1 MQAFWMVLASLMFA
15 FMAISIKWASGT
27 FTTFEIVFYRG
38 LVSFILMYWVAR
50 SRSITLKTQYPW
62 MHLWRGTIGVLSL
75 SAWFFAIAHLPVATA
90 MTLNY
95 MSGVWVAVFV
105 IAGSLMMGSAS
116 KTLSLGP
123 VFLTVLMGF
132 AGVVLMLKPTLQPNQ
147 IFAAVIGL
155 FSGFG
160 AGLAYIQVSALGKV
174 GEPEDRTV
182 FYFGLCTLIAGLIG
196 MLLDG
201 WHQSAI
207 GNTSPHKIFLSYLQ
221 HWHTVHAWSI
231 IPIGV
236 FATAGQW
243 CMTRAYSKGS
253 TMVAASLQY
262 LGIVF
267 SALLG
272 IILLNESLDAL
283 SWLGILIIVSSGMIA
298 TVLRNKTVATPAV
311 EDR

>member
-1 MQAFWMVLASLMFA
+1 MQAIWMILASLMFA
-15 FMAISIKWASGT
+15 LMAICIKWASGT
-27 FTTFEIVFYRG
+27 FSTFEVVFYRG
-38 LVSFILMYWVAR
+38 LVSFVLMYGVAK
-50 SRSITLKTQYPW
+50 SRGIKLQTNYPW
-62 MHLWRGTIGVLSL
+62 MHVWRGTIGVLSL
-75 SAWFFAIAHLPVATA
+75 SAWFYAIAHLPVATA

-105 IAGSLMMGSAS
+105 IAGSLLMGSPA

-132 AGVVLMLKPTLQPNQ
+132 LGVLLMLKPTLQADQ
-147 IFAAVIGL
+147 IFAALIGL

-160 AGLAYIQVSALGKV
+160 AGLAYIQVSALGRI

-182 FYFGLCTLIAGLIG
+182 FYFGLCTMVAGALG
-196 MLLDG
+196 MLMEG
-201 WHQSAI
+201 WHTTHQSHASAQGI
-207 GNTSPHKIFLSYLQ
+207 MERYLQ
-221 HWHTVHAWSI
+221 NWHTLQAWSI
-231 IPIGV
+231 IPIGA

-272 IILLNESLDAL
+272 IILLNESLDPL
-283 SWLGILIIVSSGMIA
+283 SWLGIFIIVASGMIA
-298 TVLRNKTVATPAV
+298 TVLRNRTIATPAI

>member
-15 FMAISIKWASGT
+15 FMAISIKWASTT

-38 LVSFILMYWVAR
+38 LVSFILMYVVAR
-50 SRSITLKTQYPW
+50 SRGITLATRYPF
-62 MHLWRGTIGVLSL
+62 MHLWRGTIGVVSL
-75 SAWFFAIAHLPVATA
+75 SAWFYAIAQLPVATA

-105 IAGSLMMGSAS
+105 IAGSLIAGSAS
-116 KTLSLGP
+116 KTQSLGP
-123 VFLTVLMGF
+123 LFLTVLMGF
-132 AGVVLMLKPTLQPNQ
+132 VGVVLMLKPTLQADQ
-147 IFAAVIGL
+147 IFAAFIGL

-160 AGLAYIQVSALGKV
+160 AGLAYMQVSALGKI

-182 FYFGLCTLIAGLIG
+182 FYFGLCTLIAGLMG
-196 MLLDG
+196 MVIDG
-201 WHQSAI
+201 MHQSAL
-207 GNTSPHKIFLSYLQ
+207 GNTTAHLIFLSYLQ
-221 HWHTVHAWSI
+221 HWHSPKAWAI
-231 IPIGV
+231 IPIGA

-243 CMTRAYSKGS
+243 CMTRAYSQGS

-272 IILLNESLDAL
+272 IILLNESLDPL
-283 SWLGILIIVSSGMIA
+283 SWLGILIIVSSGLIA
-298 TVLRNKTVATPAV
+298 TVLRNKTISKPTTTP
-311 EDR
+311 